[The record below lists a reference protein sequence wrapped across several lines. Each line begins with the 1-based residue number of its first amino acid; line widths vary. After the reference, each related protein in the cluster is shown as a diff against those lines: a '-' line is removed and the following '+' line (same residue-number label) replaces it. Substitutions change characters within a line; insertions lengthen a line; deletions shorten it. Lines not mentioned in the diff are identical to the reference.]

1 MSQQELEESM
11 EEAHYTFCLQDVAD
25 YMLSKG
31 EATVMQDLLRIYQHH
46 KLTKKSKRVTLNT
59 DSPF

>member
-1 MSQQELEESM
+1 MDQDETLAD
-11 EEAHYTFCLQDVAD
+11 AHYHWCLQDLAD

-31 EATVMQDLLRIYQHH
+31 EANVMEDLLRVYQHH